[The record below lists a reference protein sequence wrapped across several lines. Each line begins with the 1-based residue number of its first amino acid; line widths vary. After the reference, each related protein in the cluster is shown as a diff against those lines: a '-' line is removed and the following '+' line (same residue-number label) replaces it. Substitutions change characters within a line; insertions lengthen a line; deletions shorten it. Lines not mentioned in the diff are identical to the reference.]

1 MDIATDTGLEI
12 KDGTPAETVV
22 THAEMVRAFEEF
34 KQANDQKLAEKS
46 SVDAILQEKIARI
59 DSVLGGYGQRIDTI
73 ELKQS
78 RPVLSREKPE
88 AAETSA
94 ALEHKAAFEAYVRS
108 GDNNRLRAFE
118 LKALS
123 AGSNP
128 DGGFVVTPEIEK
140 QIGEKLFNISPI
152 RSLSSQRTI
161 SSNVYKK
168 PMMTAGPGAGWVG
181 ETDARAQTATPT
193 LDELSFP
200 AMELYAMPA
209 ATQTLLDDAAVNIEE
224 WLAGE
229 VDQVFAAQEGAAFVS
244 GDGNNKPKGFLSYT
258 TVANG
263 SWTWGNIG
271 YIASGAAGAFPT
283 TNQSDVLI
291 DLIYA
296 VRAGYRQNAVFVMN
310 RKTQSVIRKF
320 KDSTGNY
327 LWQPPAT
334 PSSRASLMGFPL
346 YDVEDMPDISAG
358 SLSIAFGDFGR
369 GYLVVDRAGVTVLRD
384 PYTAKPYVL
393 FYTTKRVGGG
403 VQDFDAIKVMKFAV
417 S

>member
-78 RPVLSREKPE
+78 RPVLGREKPE

-128 DGGFVVTPEIEK
+128 DGGFVVTPESEK

-393 FYTTKRVGGG
+393 VSTTNRPAGG
-403 VQDFDAIKVMKFAV
+403 VQ
-417 S
+417 

>member
-1 MDIATDTGLEI
+1 
-12 KDGTPAETVV
+12 
-22 THAEMVRAFEEF
+22 MVCAFEEF

-78 RPVLSREKPE
+78 RPVLGREKPE